1 MLNFAKLY
9 NQTINHLILFSM
21 KNKYFAGVIGILMCA
36 AMCVFSSCADTK
48 LKNAVEKA
56 FGVEVKS
63 VNTLV
68 TKPKDKRVGRY
79 TGQTKTYKKAIVT
92 LKDGQQIEI

>member
-1 MLNFAKLY
+1 MMDY
-9 NQTINHLILFSM
+9 YDIIL
-21 KNKYFAGVIGILMCA
+21 GPVITEKSA
-36 AMCVFSSCADTK
+36 
-48 LKNAVEKA
+48 KNAEQNVYTFKCVKSATKTQIKWAIEKA

>member
-1 MLNFAKLY
+1 MMDY
-9 NQTINHLILFSM
+9 SDIIL
-21 KNKYFAGVIGILMCA
+21 GPVITEKSA
-36 AMCVFSSCADTK
+36 
-48 LKNAVEKA
+48 KNAENNVYIFKVVKSATKTQIKWAIEKA
-56 FGVEVKS
+56 FGVEVKT
-63 VNTLV
+63 VNTLI

>member
-1 MLNFAKLY
+1 MMDY
-9 NQTINHLILFSM
+9 SDIIL
-21 KNKYFAGVIGILMCA
+21 GPVITEKSA
-36 AMCVFSSCADTK
+36 
-48 LKNAVEKA
+48 KNAENNVYTFKVVKSVTKTQIKWAIEKA
-56 FGVEVKS
+56 FGVEVKT
-63 VNTLV
+63 VNTLI

>member
-1 MLNFAKLY
+1 MMDYTDIIIAPVVTEK
-9 NQTINHLILFSM
+9 S
-21 KNKYFAGVIGILMCA
+21 A
-36 AMCVFSSCADTK
+36 
-48 LKNAVEKA
+48 KNAQDNIYTFKVVKSATKTQIKWAIEKA

>member
-1 MLNFAKLY
+1 MKDYSDIILAPVVTEKSAK
-9 NQTINHLILFSM
+9 NAE
-21 KNKYFAGVIGILMCA
+21 KNVYTFKVIKSASKTQI
-36 AMCVFSSCADTK
+36 
-48 LKNAVEKA
+48 KNAVEKA